1 MKYFVGLVIVAVV
14 GFAIWWKLTP
24 DDEERGLKP
33 ARVEDVRR
41 MVELSTVEI
50 REDLPIKGRV
60 GKRHLVAMQRLEG
73 SIGYDLER
81 ISLSERGDTLVVTLP
96 PAEIT
101 LRESTDEGS
110 YVVIDEWSDDF
121 FGSGKLTAR
130 EANILKEKCI
140 ALEKER
146 LRRAGYVERA
156 RRQAVADLERL
167 LPLLT
172 GRVVEISD

>member
-110 YVVIDEWSDDF
+110 YVVIDEWSDDL
-121 FGSGKLTAR
+121 FGSGKLTAK

-156 RRQAVADLERL
+156 RRKAVADLERL

>member
-110 YVVIDEWSDDF
+110 YVVIDEWSDDL
-121 FGSGKLTAR
+121 FGSGKLTAK

-172 GRVVEISD
+172 GRVVEVSD